1 MNLINNI
8 KTYYT
13 QKQIDLLSRYLDDKV
28 KEGNILWQKTYDRL
42 FQERVS
48 QIEFPVSFNTVNPRD
63 KILYR
68 NFEDTFN
75 LINVISTTLAYEY
88 YSLKTL
94 INNHEMFRKDD
105 VNSISNL
112 KNKTLNIVSNNI
124 TNFTNISTDNGYI
137 ECNPTTLTEFKID
150 NVECELFPKNYLD
163 KSGNLPNADN
173 LISGKHDY
181 WLTEIVLDH
190 EETCGATFT
199 IDFGTYVNF
208 NMLFLNFACKYIPN
222 ITKIEINNI
231 ESLTEN
237 FYQVEYKTRKYQKAT
252 EIYFLSDNNEHK
264 SYITNKVRITIE
276 QERYDFI
283 WKKFNNKEDEIL
295 NKEITSTD
303 NITNLLYKD
312 NYYLDPSK
320 YVTNVYSYVFG
331 LYFIRVLFK
340 DYNVKETNNVTETFF
355 FNETLNNKKSFTLDN
370 IFSKKTEND
379 PNHLNVYINGILQ
392 KDYIEYNNRTIIFKD
407 PQGNDTNIFNLVKNR
422 STFFIDTLAAYP
434 ENSGP
439 DTTGL
444 EGDHYYYNLNTH
456 QMMQKNCSDSSDEWK
471 NWNNYFDT
479 NNIVTPSDNINKYYR
494 FYFENDLLYYSEQL
508 EVSFSFLKDNIPSTF
523 ISNPYY
529 LKGKNLI
536 TLKTIE
542 EIRSPFTIEY
552 KLLNEEGYNV
562 KTSDFLESDKP
573 VFITDTYNI
582 QEVYNEVKTNYI
594 KLKHYPIKDI
604 DIKCFVGVDS
614 IERVDTFNSD
624 NLQYI
629 INNNYIFFNK
639 SLNGKNV
646 QITYNYYPDEIY
658 IIAELR
664 TNTDYVTTDCPRIF
678 NIEVNLE

>member
-13 QKQIDLLSRYLDDKV
+13 QKQMDLLSRYLDDKV

-42 FQERVS
+42 FQERAS
-48 QIEFPVSFNTVNPRD
+48 QIEFPVSFNTVNPRN

-124 TNFTNISTDNGYI
+124 INFTNISTDNGYI

-163 KSGNLPNADN
+163 KSGNLPNSEN

-222 ITKIEINNI
+222 ITKIEINNV

-237 FYQVEYKTRKYQKAT
+237 FYQVEYQTRKYQKAT
-252 EIYFLSDNNEHK
+252 EIYFLGDNNEHK

-276 QERYDFI
+276 QDRYDFV

-340 DYNVKETNNVTETFF
+340 DYNVKDTNNVTETFVL
-355 FNETLNNKKSFTLDN
+355 NSTTNNKKAFVLDN
-370 IFSKKTEND
+370 IYSMRGPND
-379 PNHLNVYINGILQ
+379 PKHLYVYINGVEQ
-392 KDYIEYNNRTIIFKD
+392 NNYTEYNNHVVRFENNIYDIVQTTFNIDGIFSED
-407 PQGNDTNIFNLVKNR
+407 PDMTGKQG
-422 STFFIDTLAAYP
+422 
-434 ENSGP
+434 E
-439 DTTGL
+439 
-444 EGDHYYYNLNTH
+444 HYYYNSSTY
-456 QMMQKNCSDSSDEWK
+456 QMMYINCDISGDIWK
-471 NWNNYFDT
+471 NWNDYFDI
-479 NNIVTPSDNINKYYR
+479 NNIVMPLNDINKKYK
-494 FYFENDLLYYSEQL
+494 FYFDNNELHYSEDL
-508 EVSFSFLKDNIPSTF
+508 ELVFTFLKDNVPSTF
-523 ISNPYY
+523 ISNPYN

-552 KLLNEEGYNV
+552 KLLNNEGYNV

-573 VFITDTYNI
+573 VFISDTYNI
-582 QEVYNEVKTNYI
+582 QEVHNEIKTNYI
-594 KLKHYPIKDI
+594 KLKHYPIKDT
-604 DIKCFVGVDS
+604 DIKCFVGVDP
-614 IERVDTFNSD
+614 IERVDAFNSD

-658 IIAELR
+658 IVAELR

>member
-28 KEGNILWQKTYDRL
+28 KDGNILWQKTYDRL
-42 FQERVS
+42 FQERAS
-48 QIEFPVSFNTVNPRD
+48 QVEFPVSFNTVNPRD
-63 KILYR
+63 NILYR

-75 LINVISTTLAYEY
+75 LINIITTTLAYEY
-88 YSLKTL
+88 YNLKTL

-124 TNFTNISTDNGYI
+124 INFTNISTDNGYI
-137 ECNPTTLTEFKID
+137 ECNPTTLTEFKIE

-163 KSGNLPNADN
+163 KSGNLPNSEN

-231 ESLTEN
+231 ESLVEN
-237 FYQVEYKTRKYQKAT
+237 FYQVDYKIRKYQKAT
-252 EIYFLSDNNEHK
+252 EVYFLNDNNEYK

-276 QERYDFI
+276 QDRYDFI

-303 NITNLLYKD
+303 NITNLLYKND
-312 NYYLDPSK
+312 YYLDPSK

-340 DYNVKETNNVTETFF
+340 DYNVKDTNNITETFIL
-355 FNETLNNKKSFTLDN
+355 NSTTNNKKAFILDN
-370 IFSKKTEND
+370 IFSKRKPND
-379 PNHLNVYINGILQ
+379 PKHLYVYINGSEQ
-392 KDYIEYNNRTIIFKD
+392 NYDKYDEVNNHTVVFKENVYDSIKLNDCFIIDGIFSED
-407 PQGNDTNIFNLVKNR
+407 PDM
-422 STFFIDTLAAYP
+422 
-434 ENSGP
+434 
-439 DTTGL
+439 TG
-444 EGDHYYYNLNTH
+444 EIGEHYYYNSNTY
-456 QMMQKNCSDSSDEWK
+456 QMMYINCDIQGDIWK
-471 NWNNYFDT
+471 NWNNFFNI
-479 NNIVTPSDNINKYYR
+479 NNIVTPLNDINKKYR
-494 FYFENDLLYYSEQL
+494 FYFDNNELYYSEDL
-508 EVSFSFLKDNIPSTF
+508 ELTFTFLKDNIPSTF

-542 EIRSPFTIEY
+542 EVRSPFTIEY
-552 KLLNEEGYNV
+552 KLLNNEGYNV

-582 QEVYNEVKTNYI
+582 QEVHNEVVTNYI
-594 KLKHYPIKDI
+594 KLKHYPIKDT
-604 DIKCFVGVDS
+604 DIKCFVGVDP

-646 QITYNYYPDEIY
+646 QITYNYYPDEVY
-658 IIAELR
+658 IVAELR